1 MSYSSKNV
9 YREPFARHTKLRRKG
24 VVGGFFKGLAFALS
38 AVLVAGIGVGAYAY
52 HEYFG
57 TLQGN
62 SVMLAGQEV
71 GADIEVLPDEE
82 VNILVSGIDK
92 CEAEWIGQFEGRCTE
107 EMAEIQENS
116 YSGQLNDVN
125 MLVHISP
132 EPRRVTVISIPRDL
146 VTARPECQ
154 DIDGNPTMP
163 ASALPFNEAYG
174 TGGLACVALTAEEL
188 TGYHIDHAALMTWG
202 GVIDVT
208 NAIGGVNVCIAQPI
222 KDPIHTHLD
231 LEAGEHTL
239 VGVEALQFLRVR
251 HGVGDGS
258 DLSRISNQ
266 QVYMGALVRKLVSDE
281 TLGDLGALLRLANAV
296 VHNATLDDALAKPST
311 MVSIA
316 SALKD
321 VPTSEYEFIQFPY
334 VDYAP
339 NPNKVAP
346 DTVAWQQIK
355 AALDA
360 NQPLLAQEEP
370 VEPTETPTEEPDP
383 LATETPDPNE
393 VPLPSNI
400 RGSSASDA
408 TCSNSGSIF

>member
-1 MSYSSKNV
+1 
-9 YREPFARHTKLRRKG
+9 
-24 VVGGFFKGLAFALS
+24 
-38 AVLVAGIGVGAYAY
+38 
-52 HEYFG
+52 
-57 TLQGN
+57 
-62 SVMLAGQEV
+62 
-71 GADIEVLPDEE
+71 
-82 VNILVSGIDK
+82 
-92 CEAEWIGQFEGRCTE
+92 
-107 EMAEIQENS
+107 
-116 YSGQLNDVN
+116 
-125 MLVHISP
+125 
-132 EPRRVTVISIPRDL
+132 
-146 VTARPECQ
+146 PECQ
-154 DIDGNPTMP
+154 DIDGNPTSP

-188 TGYHIDHAALMTWG
+188 TGYHVDHAALMTWG

-222 KDPIHTHLD
+222 KDPIHTGLD

-281 TLGDLGALLRLANAV
+281 TLGDFGALLRLANAV
-296 VHNATLDDALAKPST
+296 VHNATLDEALAKPST

-316 SALKD
+316 SALKN
-321 VPTSEYEFIQFPY
+321 VPTNEYEFIQFPY

-346 DTVAWQQIK
+346 DVYAWEQVK

-360 NQPLLAQEEP
+360 GQSLITHDE
-370 VEPTETPTEEPDP
+370 VEDPSAEQTEEP
-383 LATETPDPNE
+383 
-393 VPLPSNI
+393 
-400 RGSSASDA
+400 
-408 TCSNSGSIF
+408 

>member
-1 MSYSSKNV
+1 MSYSSKNA
-9 YREPFARHTKLRRKG
+9 YREPFARHSKLRG
-24 VVGGFFKGLAFALS
+24 VSPVGGFFKGLAFIVS
-38 AVLVAGIGVGAYAY
+38 AALVAAVGVGAYAY
-52 HEYFG
+52 QEYFG
-57 TLQGN
+57 TLQSN
-62 SVMLAGQEV
+62 SVTLAGQEV
-71 GADIEVLPDEE
+71 GAADIEVLPDEE
-82 VNILVSGIDK
+82 INILVAGIDK

-107 EMAEIQENS
+107 EMAAEQENS

-125 MLVHISP
+125 MLIHISP

-154 DIDGNPTMP
+154 DIDGNPTAA
-163 ASALPFNEAYG
+163 ASALPFNESYG

-208 NAIGGVNVCIAQPI
+208 NAIGGVEVCIAQPI
-222 KDPIHTHLD
+222 QDPIHTHLD
-231 LEAGEHTL
+231 LAAGERTL

-281 TLGDLGALLRLANAV
+281 TLGDFGALLRLANAV
-296 VHNATLDDALAKPST
+296 VHNTTLDDALAKPST

-346 DTVAWQQIK
+346 DTYTWEQIK

-360 NQPLLAQEEP
+360 GQSVIADDTATEEP
-370 VEPTETPTEEPDP
+370 TDEPTETPTVDP
-383 LATETPDPNE
+383 TTDPNQI
-393 VPLPSNI
+393 VLPSNI
-400 RGSSASDA
+400 RGSSADEA
-408 TCSNSGSIF
+408 TCSNSGTMF

>member
-1 MSYSSKNV
+1 VSYSSKNV
-9 YREPFARHTKLRRKG
+9 YREPFARHTRLRRKS

-38 AVLVAGIGVGAYAY
+38 AVLVAGLGVGAYAY
-52 HEYFG
+52 QEYFG
-57 TLQGN
+57 TLANN
-62 SVMLAGQEV
+62 SVTLAGQDV
-71 GADIEVLPDEE
+71 GAADIEVLPDEE
-82 VNILVSGIDK
+82 VNILVTGIDK
-92 CEAEWIGQFEGRCTE
+92 CESEWIGQFEGRCTE
-107 EMAEIQENS
+107 EMAKVQETS
-116 YSGQLNDVN
+116 YAEQLNDVN

-146 VTARPECQ
+146 VTSRPECQ
-154 DIDGNPTMP
+154 DIDGNPTSP

-188 TGYHIDHAALMTWG
+188 TGYHVDHAALMTWG

-208 NAIGGVNVCIAQPI
+208 NAIGGVEVCIAQPI

-258 DLSRISNQ
+258 DISRISNQ

-281 TLGDLGALLRLANAV
+281 TLGDFGALLRLANAV

-316 SALKD
+316 SALKS
-321 VPTSEYEFIQFPY
+321 VPTSEYEFVQFPWIPW
-334 VDYAP
+334 AP

-346 DTVAWQQIK
+346 DTYAWQQMK

-360 NQPLLAQEEP
+360 GQPLITPEETTDATESP
-370 VEPTETPTEEPDP
+370 EPTDPAVIETT
-383 LATETPDPNE
+383 DPNQVE
-393 VPLPSNI
+393 LPSNI
-400 RGSSASDA
+400 RGSSANEA
-408 TCSNSGSIF
+408 TCSNTETIF